1 MKSYYI
7 DNRPMTEEEKHK
19 YFESSYDF
27 SGELRK
33 NVNKKI
39 YAAYNEKL

>member
-27 SGELRK
+27 SRELRED
-33 NVNKKI
+33 VIEKI
-39 YAAYNEKL
+39 NETYNEKL